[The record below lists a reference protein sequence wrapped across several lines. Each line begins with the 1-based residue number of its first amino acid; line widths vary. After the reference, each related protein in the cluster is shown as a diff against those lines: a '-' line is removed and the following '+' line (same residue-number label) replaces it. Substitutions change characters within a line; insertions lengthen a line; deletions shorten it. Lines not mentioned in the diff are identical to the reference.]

1 MWNSGDATLVH
12 IDVLPAYEER
22 NYVPDLELV
31 GDIAGTLNLLA
42 SRIEH
47 KLELSQRASEI
58 WSIVSISGICSIVA
72 APRSTSLPCTRC
84 ASCAPCRTSSIT
96 T

>member
-31 GDIAGTLNLLA
+31 GDIAETLNLLA
-42 SRIEH
+42 NRIDH

-58 WSIVSISGICSIVA
+58 WSIASISAICSIA
-72 APRSTSLPCTRC
+72 AVPRSTSLPCIRC
-84 ASCAPCRTSSIT
+84 VSCGPCRTS
-96 T
+96 